1 MNKSAMVCATRMPC
15 FYTSVQRLCKVQSAS
30 TLKVVPS
37 AFRLLLSAASL
48 RELQNKQRHVTAIN
62 RRVEPTVHPF
72 AAYSVCVLVCDRVAW
87 GCTRH
92 PTKNFLPTRPDTE
105 NLVSTVLH
113 IHVRC

>member
-15 FYTSVQRLCKVQSAS
+15 FTRKVQSAS

-105 NLVSTVLH
+105 KMASGAAGLDFS
-113 IHVRC
+113 